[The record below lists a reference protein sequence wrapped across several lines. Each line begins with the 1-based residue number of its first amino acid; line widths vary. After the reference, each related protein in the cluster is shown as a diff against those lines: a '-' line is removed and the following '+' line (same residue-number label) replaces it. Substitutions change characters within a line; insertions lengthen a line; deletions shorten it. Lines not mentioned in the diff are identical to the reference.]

1 MSSNTTQLFDY
12 LLMGLK
18 EFLDLDKKYPYPDLL
33 RHGMN
38 ALSLEMKKSISF
50 PKTINGFLQLMS
62 EPVNDWCPKS
72 FIPQE
77 FDGDFG
83 LIDEGSLSE
92 EANDYLGELFK
103 SESKS
108 KGIPEYAG
116 TKIQQLAI
124 DNAKFM
130 SILEKLRDA
139 YSEDNPEKAQQEYL
153 IFRPFLIRNKFTTPS
168 DIRKAFRRSK
178 YLSLEEIGELYEE
191 CESNQTYWYCDRC
204 GILTEKYGRLKGL
217 KPSLCGNHS
226 KDNSYVHQVKWETG
240 LLRIREGI
248 YQRVCFPGIPELNLY
263 SALEALQKE
272 YPDYLKEVRLYPG
285 VDRYDLQ
292 LRFSDDT
299 VWAIDYKD
307 VRDPD
312 KLAKTLKALY
322 SEGSLD
328 YNESFYVISDRCIN
342 NHSDYIDDA
351 RKEAKNLP
359 YETHL
364 VSDTTFRERVNQ
376 KIAELQKGGTV

>member
-1 MSSNTTQLFDY
+1 MSSKKTELFDY

-18 EFLDLDKKYPYPDLL
+18 EYLDREKKYPYPDLL

-38 ALSLEMKKSISF
+38 ALSLEMKKSIPF
-50 PKTINGFLQLMS
+50 PKTMNGFLQFVS
-62 EPVNDWCPKS
+62 EPVNDWCPKD

-77 FDGDFG
+77 FDRDFG

-92 EANDYLGELFK
+92 EANDYLGTLL
-103 SESKS
+103 ESG
-108 KGIPEYAG
+108 GIPEYASA
-116 TKIQQLAI
+116 KIKQLAI

-139 YSEDNPEKAQQEYL
+139 YSEDNPEKAQQEYN
-153 IFRPFLIRNKFTTPS
+153 IFRPFLIRDKFTIPS
-168 DIRKAFRRSK
+168 KIRKAFRRSK
-178 YLSLEEIGELYEE
+178 YISLEEVGELYEE
-191 CESNQTYWYCDRC
+191 CESDQDYWICDRC

-226 KDNSYVHQVKWETG
+226 KDKSYVHQVQWETG
-240 LLRIREGI
+240 LLRIKEGI
-248 YQRVCFPGIPELNLY
+248 HQRVCFPGIPELNLY

-272 YPDYLKEVRLYPG
+272 HPDYFKEVRLYPG

-307 VRDPD
+307 VRDPY

-322 SEGSLD
+322 SEGSLRYD
-328 YNESFYVISDRCIN
+328 ESFYVISDRCIN
-342 NHSDYIDDA
+342 NHPDYIDIA
-351 RKEAKNLP
+351 RKAAKNLP

-376 KIAELQKGGTV
+376 KITELQKGGTV